1 MKMLAAPLCEYSRAE
16 ARETDIPPG
25 PPDVMVPPA
34 VDGPGVP
41 EPAAESVSAAG
52 RPMVTFA

>member
-1 MKMLAAPLCEYSRAE
+1 MLAAPLCEYSRAE